1 MTQMCLLVCQVND
14 KGDGFQF
21 IAVAT
26 KNVFK
31 TAEAIKEAHAPIL
44 QDVGYFPG
52 TAVTSVVTQD
62 PSGWKYVFLHE
73 EEYMKEI
80 AQRKHVR

>member
-1 MTQMCLLVCQVND
+1 MFACVTQVND

-21 IAVAT
+21 IALAT

-31 TAEAIKEAHAPIL
+31 TADSIKQAQAPIL

-52 TAVTSVVTQD
+52 TAITSVVTQD
-62 PSGWKYVFLHE
+62 PSGWKYVFLQE
-73 EEYMKEI
+73 DDYLKEV
-80 AQRKHVR
+80 AQGQHFG

>member
-1 MTQMCLLVCQVND
+1 MPACVSQVND

-21 IAVAT
+21 IALAT
-26 KNVFK
+26 RNVFK
-31 TAEAIKEAHAPIL
+31 TAEFIKQANAPIL

-62 PSGWKYVFLHE
+62 PSGWRFVFLQE
-73 EEYMKEI
+73 EDYLKEI
-80 AQRKHVR
+80 AHRRHIR

>member
-1 MTQMCLLVCQVND
+1 MPACVSQVND

-21 IAVAT
+21 IALAT
-26 KNVFK
+26 RNVFK
-31 TAEAIKEAHAPIL
+31 TAESIKQANAPIL

-62 PSGWKYVFLHE
+62 PSGWRFVFLQE
-73 EEYMKEI
+73 EDYLKEI
-80 AQRKHVR
+80 AHRRHIR